1 MFIVTIKRII
11 KTGLINFYRN
21 GWVSTASVLIMVLA
35 LFIIQSAILANVLLT
50 STLAAVEE
58 KVDVSV
64 YFKLE
69 AVESEVLNI
78 KTALEEL
85 QEVASVNYIS
95 REESLQQFRDR
106 HGENA
111 LISNSLEE
119 LGDNPFGATLNVRAK
134 TPSQYESV
142 ALFLERGDFS
152 AIDKIN
158 YRKNQVVID
167 RLASIIS
174 LSRRAGAVVGLV
186 LLAIAMLIVFNTI
199 RLAIFTSRD
208 EIGVMKLVGA
218 SKPYIRS
225 PFIVVGSSYGVV
237 AAVVTMIITWPLT
250 FWLGPFSERLF
261 GGINISTY
269 FNQNFFSIFGALLL
283 IGVLLGGISSFIAT
297 RRYLKL

>member
-21 GWVSTASVLIMVLA
+21 GWVSTASVLVMVLA
-35 LFIIQSAILANVLLT
+35 LFIIQSAVLANVLLT

-64 YFKLE
+64 YFKLDTPE
-69 AVESEVLNI
+69 NEIFSIRAS
-78 KTALEEL
+78 LEEL
-85 QEVASVNYIS
+85 PEVANIDYIS
-95 REESLQQFRDR
+95 REDSLEQFKER

-111 LISNSLEE
+111 LISSSLDE
-119 LGDNPFGATLNVRAK
+119 LGENPFGATLNVRAK

-142 ALFLERGDFS
+142 ALFLENGSFGS
-152 AIDKIN
+152 IDKIN
-158 YRKNQVVID
+158 YRKNQIVID

-174 LSRRAGAVVGLV
+174 LSRKAGIAVGSVLV
-186 LLAIAMLIVFNTI
+186 IIAMLIVFNTI

-218 SKPYIRS
+218 TKPYIRS
-225 PFIVVGSSYGVV
+225 PFIIVGSSYGIT
-237 AAVVTMIITWPLT
+237 AAIITMVITWPLT
-250 FWLGPFSERLF
+250 VWLGPFSERLF
-261 GGINISTY
+261 GGINVSEY
-269 FNQNFFSIFGALLL
+269 FNQNFFAIFGML
-283 IGVLLGGISSFIAT
+283 IVIGILLGGISSLIAT